1 MDLKCGKM
9 KKSFKLT
16 ALVMLIFLSVSA
28 ITYALSTACTICN
41 ILAILIGIPVIFGL
55 YKLLTKNLK

>member
-16 ALVMLIFLSVSA
+16 ALVMLIFLSISI
-28 ITYALSTACTICN
+28 ITYALTIACTICN
-41 ILAILIGIPVIFGL
+41 ILAILIGIPVVFGL